1 MQNNQLESK
10 MLKQMGVSLQSLEWF
25 ILNGWMKS
33 IVEDPEKVKLVF
45 KSSEDC
51 AAIEVILAKI
61 VNQFAP
67 QLLKSVNESDDA
79 TDLENL
85 LKLPPKKLILPQ
97 GGDLVRT

>member
-33 IVEDPEKVKLVF
+33 IVQDPEKVKAVF
-45 KSSEDC
+45 TSAEDC
-51 AAIEVILAKI
+51 QAIEVILAKI

-67 QLLKSVNESDDA
+67 QLLKDVNEYDDA

-97 GGDLVRT
+97 GGDLVR